1 MIRPFTCVCMLLA
14 AGSGLYLYQTK
25 HRAQLLDREIA
36 RTLKQ
41 IDVTHDRI
49 GALKAEWALLNEPD
63 RLKDLA
69 QQHTTLKP
77 LAPTQFVALNDL
89 PGRLPAPLPPGPPT
103 VPPDDAAP
111 LPSAPPAG
119 MPGAAAGLPV
129 AAIRPAASVR
139 TATNDRPSPDKPGSD
154 KSAAQL
160 AAVAAHLS
168 PHPASPAPA
177 PTSGTGAIALATAT
191 PLPAQPSPRPASSG
205 PAQPAASPAL
215 AAAPRFLAPV
225 VNVSAGPI
233 QSAATAPGT
242 IGESVIR
249 AARLRTGTPQLVSA
263 AAPIGPA
270 SPYQPPPYQTP
281 LSQTPL
287 LQTPAAAYASAAP
300 APISSGSALGSGAHA
315 ALPPPV
321 PFGTTPAGR

>member
-36 RTLKQ
+36 RTFKQ

-77 LAPTQFVALNDL
+77 LAPTQFVALTDL
-89 PGRLPAPLPPGPPT
+89 PSRLPAPLPPGPPT

-111 LPSAPPAG
+111 LPSAPAAG
-119 MPGAAAGLPV
+119 MPGAAAGLPI
-129 AAIRPAASVR
+129 AAIRPAASAR
-139 TATNDRPSPDKPGSD
+139 TAANDRPSPDKPGAEKPSAD
-154 KSAAQL
+154 KPGADKPTSQPAAI
-160 AAVAAHLS
+160 AAHLP

-177 PTSGTGAIALATAT
+177 PTSGTGAIALAGAT
-191 PLPAQPSPRPASSG
+191 PPPAQPSPRPAPSG
-205 PAQPAASPAL
+205 PVQPAASPAL

-225 VNVSAGPI
+225 MNVSAGPI

-249 AARLRTGTPQLVSA
+249 AARLRTGTPQLLSA
-263 AAPIGPA
+263 GAPTGPA
-270 SPYQPPPYQTP
+270 PLTQP
-281 LSQTPL
+281 
-287 LQTPAAAYASAAP
+287 PAAAYASAAP
-300 APISSGSALGSGAHA
+300 ASAGGGSALGSGAHA
-315 ALPPPV
+315 QLPPPV
-321 PFGTTPAGR
+321 PFGATAAGR